1 MLVGEIL
8 QVAFDSLRA
17 NKMRS
22 LLTMLGIVIG
32 VAAVIAMSALGNGAA
47 KSVQDRVAGLGTTL
61 LQVDAARVQNG
72 GVAIANPVRMTESD
86 VKMLRERATTL
97 SEIEPQQDRNVQVT
111 FRNQNT
117 NTQVTGATPNFLA
130 VRKYEMDVGRMFTDA
145 EDKARRRVAVL
156 GADVIKNLNM
166 PSADAVVGERMR
178 IAGIQF
184 EVIGVLKPK
193 GSGGQFG
200 EPDSQIIIP
209 FETGRFRIFGSPYL
223 NDLFVLASSE
233 DNIPAAMDELERILR
248 RAHRIQGDK
257 PDDFRI
263 RSSELYLSILSETT
277 QTFTLLLAGIASVSL
292 LVGGIGIMNIML
304 VSVTERTREVGIR
317 KALGATRFNILLQ
330 FLAEAV
336 ALCITGGLIGAAVG
350 MGAAI
355 VFHRTFGWNTIV
367 GPGSILLAFAFSAS
381 VGVLFGVW
389 PARRAAGLDPIEA
402 LRYE

>member
-8 QVAFDSLRA
+8 RVAFDSLRA
-17 NKMRS
+17 NKLRS

-72 GVAIANPVRMTESD
+72 GVAIANPVRMTAND
-86 VKMLRERATTL
+86 AKMLRDRATTL
-97 SEIEPQQDRNVQVT
+97 SEIEPQQDRTVQVT

-117 NTQVTGATPNFLA
+117 RTQVTGATPNFLT
-130 VRKYEMDVGRMFTDA
+130 VRKYEMDAGRMFTDA
-145 EDKARRRVAVL
+145 EDKARKRVAVL
-156 GADVIKNLNM
+156 GADVIKNLGM
-166 PSADAVVGERMR
+166 PSTDAVIGEHVR
-178 IAGIQF
+178 ITGVQF
-184 EVIGVLKPK
+184 EIIGVLKAK
-193 GSGGQFG
+193 GSTGGFG
-200 EPDSQIIIP
+200 EPDSQIVIP

-223 NDLFVLASSE
+223 NDLFVMASSE
-233 DNIPAAMDELERILR
+233 DKITAAMDELERILR
-248 RAHRIQGDK
+248 RAHRITGDR

-277 QTFTLLLAGIASVSL
+277 QTFTVLLAGIASVSL

-317 KALGATRFNILLQ
+317 KALGATRFNILFQ

-336 ALCITGGLIGAAVG
+336 ALCITGGLIGAGVG
-350 MGAAI
+350 MGAAMI
-355 VFHRTFGWNTIV
+355 FHQTFGWNTIV
-367 GPGSILLAFAFSAS
+367 GPGSIFLAFAFSAS
-381 VGVLFGVW
+381 IGVVFGVW